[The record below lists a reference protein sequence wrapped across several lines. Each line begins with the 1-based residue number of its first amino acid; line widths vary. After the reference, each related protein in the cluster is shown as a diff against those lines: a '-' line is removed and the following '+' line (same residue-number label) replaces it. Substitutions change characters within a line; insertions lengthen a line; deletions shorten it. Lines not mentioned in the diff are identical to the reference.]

1 MTVRAPELSPKGR
14 LRLSRAECE
23 SILVRQGY
31 ECPECLEP
39 ISKYENYEIDH
50 IVPVALGGTDDLD
63 NLRAL
68 HAACHRQVKT
78 PADIKA
84 ISKADSAGKTHAEH
98 LEAMRT
104 RTRRPSRRK
113 RRERQW
119 KESQRQM
126 LETPR
131 QE

>member
-1 MTVRAPELSPKGR
+1 MTGPTSRAPR

-23 SILVRQGY
+23 SILARQGY
-31 ECPECLEP
+31 ECPECFDP
-39 ISKYENYEIDH
+39 ISKFEKYEIDH
-50 IVPVALGGTDDLD
+50 IVPVALGGDDQLD

-68 HAACHRQVKT
+68 HAACHRKVKT

-84 ISKADSAGKTHAEH
+84 ISKANRQAKAHAVHEEALKTG
-98 LEAMRT
+98 
-104 RTRRPSRRK
+104 TRRPSKRK

-119 KESQRQM
+119 KESQRRS
-126 LETPR
+126 LLAPR